1 MSEHDEF
8 QSQYPKLDRPSFEP
22 RVPSHLLKQMTDE
35 QRYMIEALSI
45 TEQQNEWMINAA
57 LENNRIYRDLD
68 RRIQKGTAQTD
79 ARLQNVEGWQK
90 MVTSKWS
97 VAVAIILW
105 LSPLVGKLLWD
116 RYTSD
121 LSKVQKAHVETK
133 SNGAKQ

>member
-8 QSQYPKLDRPSFEP
+8 QSQYPKLERPVFEP
-22 RVPSHLLKQMTDE
+22 RVPAHLLNQLTDE
-35 QRYMIEALSI
+35 QRYVIEALSKA
-45 TEQQNEWMINAA
+45 EQQNEWIINAT

-68 RRIQKGTAQTD
+68 RRIQKGNAQTD

-121 LSKVQKAHVETK
+121 LSQVHQPKTVQTQGTK
-133 SNGAKQ
+133 Q